1 MPALDPWASPWP
13 SRSDLD
19 MLVEFQAIEP
29 GGLVK
34 SYFDLEGQ
42 LAAISRQSVDLVMA
56 DAIRNP
62 DVQRTN
68 EASKR
73 LIYQA
78 VR

>member
-1 MPALDPWASPWP
+1 
-13 SRSDLD
+13 

-29 GGLVK
+29 EGLVMA
-34 SYFDLEGQ
+34 YVDLEGQ
-42 LAAISRQSVDLVMA
+42 LAAISWQSVDLVMA
-56 DAIRNP
+56 VAIRNP

-73 LIYQA
+73 LIDQA

>member
-1 MPALDPWASPWP
+1 MKA
-13 SRSDLD
+13 
-19 MLVEFQAIEP
+19 
-29 GGLVK
+29 
-34 SYFDLEGQ
+34 YFDLEGQ

-73 LIYQA
+73 LIDHPRARSA
-78 VR
+78 VHGDPLIHGQS